1 MIKINGTG
9 VKKILVNNNRTHK
22 VTVNG
27 TTVFDDMY
35 TLSWQV
41 KYKHEDK
48 SVYAHLDY
56 VYVTVTTAS
65 RKDGVAT
72 KNVPVQVILHHNDDG
87 SIYTETLNL
96 NTPISQREVVNQDA
110 RDVDWIYQ
118 VDLKINGSSVH
129 SGNVGENQSYTGT
142 HSFYES

>member
-1 MIKINGTG
+1 MLKINNTG
-9 VKKILVNNNRTHK
+9 VKKVNVNGNRVHK

-27 TTVFDDMY
+27 TVVFDDMY
-35 TLSWQV
+35 DLIWKV
-41 KYKHEDK
+41 EYKHVDRLPY
-48 SVYAHLDY
+48 VHLDY

-72 KNVPVQVILHHNDDG
+72 KNVPVQVILHHDDDG

-96 NTPISQREVVNQDA
+96 NTPISQREVVNQDE
-110 RDVDWIYQ
+110 REVDWIYQ
-118 VDLKINGSSVH
+118 VDLKINGSLVH
-129 SGNVGENQSYTGT
+129 SGSVGQNQTYTGT